1 VDITFRPGT
10 IADSEAVFW
19 IFHDTVMDLGR
30 RTGTM
35 PISGGSDPQVLE
47 GLWEARRSLYEHLA
61 RTADQFWIAE
71 RAGQPCGYARTV
83 LRDGVRE
90 LTEFFVLPAAQS
102 GGLGRELLAR
112 AFAPEGAA
120 HRSVVATTDV
130 RALARYMQA
139 GMTTRFPIF
148 YFTGAPERV
157 PAPADLTVE
166 PIDPAA
172 APLDTLAQID
182 HAVIGYRRSVD
193 HAWLAG
199 ERQGFVYRRGGEVV
213 GYGYVGR
220 SSGPF
225 ALLDPAD
232 TPAVLAH
239 AERTA
244 AERGDA
250 PFGLDV
256 PAVNRAAV
264 TYLQARGY
272 RIDPFLTFYLSDEPL
287 DAFDRY
293 ICTTP
298 TFFI

>member
-1 VDITFRPGT
+1 VDVIFRSGT
-10 IADSEAVFW
+10 IADSETVFW
-19 IFHDTVMDLGR
+19 IFQDTLMDMGR

-35 PISGGSDPQVLE
+35 PITGGSDPQVLA
-47 GLWEARRSLYEHLA
+47 GLWEDRRSLYEHLA
-61 RTADQFWIAE
+61 RTGDQFWIAE
-71 RAGQPCGYARTV
+71 RAGQPCGYARAV

-102 GGLGRELLAR
+102 DGLGRELLAR

-120 HRSVVATTDV
+120 HRSVVATSDV
-130 RALARYMQA
+130 RALARYMKT
-139 GMTTRFPIF
+139 GMTPRFPIF
-148 YFTGAPERV
+148 YFTSAPERV
-157 PAPADLTVE
+157 PTPANLTAE

-182 HAVIGYRRSVD
+182 QAVIGYRRGED

-199 ERQGFVYRRGGEVV
+199 ERQGFVYHRGGEVL

-244 AERGDA
+244 AEHGYEK
-250 PFGLDV
+250 FGVDV
-256 PAVNRAAV
+256 PGINRAAI
-264 TYLQARGY
+264 TYLQARSY
-272 RIDPFLTFYLSDEPL
+272 RIDPFLTFYMSDEPHG
-287 DAFDRY
+287 AFDRY